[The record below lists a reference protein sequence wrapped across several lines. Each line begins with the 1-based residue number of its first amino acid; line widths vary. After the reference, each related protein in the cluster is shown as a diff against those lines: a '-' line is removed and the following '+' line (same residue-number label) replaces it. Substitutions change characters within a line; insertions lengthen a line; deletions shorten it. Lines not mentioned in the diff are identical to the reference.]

1 MEIIKEYYKLTTN
14 KERIDI
20 SYVHRSLGN
29 TYWAKN
35 IPLQTVQSAINN
47 SICFSVFHK
56 GEQVGFARVITD
68 SATFAYLCDVFID
81 EQHQGKGLGKW
92 LVETI
97 VQYAP
102 LQGLRR
108 FMLATKDAHGLY
120 KHFGF
125 EQLTNT
131 ENWMQVH
138 NPDIYNY

>member
-1 MEIIKEYYKLTTN
+1 MQLINGNYTLTTS

-20 SYVHRSLGN
+20 DYVHKALSN

-35 IPLQTVQSAINN
+35 IPLQTVQLAIKNAM
-47 SICFSVFHK
+47 CFSIFYK
-56 GEQVGFARVITD
+56 DEQVGFARVITD
-68 SATFAYLCDVFID
+68 EATFAYLCDVFID

-97 VQYAP
+97 IQYAP

-125 EQLTNT
+125 KQLTNT
-131 ENWMQVH
+131 ENWMHIH
-138 NPDIYNY
+138 NPEVYNI